1 MDRHYDASGV
11 LLVDPDGVVT
21 ANKLE
26 LEGGEHRVEF
36 LVPLMS
42 CLFQAIQRF
51 VKLENRT
58 RSKTIPE
65 SLWLLHVDVMIEFP
79 IQKRIGDVQGVKFQ
93 VLNSSKSED
102 GSQCSPSGSGSEDLA
117 EIESRTL
124 REAFGNKPG
133 LVAVD

>member
-11 LLVDPDGVVT
+11 LLIDPDGVVT
-21 ANKLE
+21 ADKLE
-26 LEGGEHRVEF
+26 VQGCEHRVEF

-51 VKLENRT
+51 VELENRT

-79 IQKRIGDVQGVKFQ
+79 IQKCIGDVQGV
-93 VLNSSKSED
+93 V
-102 GSQCSPSGSGSEDLA
+102 
-117 EIESRTL
+117 RTL
-124 REAFGNKPG
+124 M
-133 LVAVD
+133 

>member
-11 LLVDPDGVVT
+11 LLIDPDAVVT
-21 ANKLE
+21 ADKLE
-26 LEGGEHRVEF
+26 IEGCEHRVEF

-51 VKLENRT
+51 VELENRT

-79 IQKRIGDVQGVKFQ
+79 IQKRVGDVQGVEFQ

-117 EIESRTL
+117 EIKPRTL
-124 REAFGNKPG
+124 GEAFGNKPG